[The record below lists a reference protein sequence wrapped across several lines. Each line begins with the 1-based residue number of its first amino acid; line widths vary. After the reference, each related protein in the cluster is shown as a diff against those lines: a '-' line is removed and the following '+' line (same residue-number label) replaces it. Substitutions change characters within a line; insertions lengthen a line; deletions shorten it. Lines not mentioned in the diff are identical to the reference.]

1 MFDSGYY
8 DFVLRGNAMNL
19 SNKNEMEK
27 NQEKVQVV
35 VFQLAGAEYAVE
47 ITCVEE
53 INRFMNITRVP
64 HAPSYIEGVINLRG
78 SIIPIINLHKKFNL
92 AGQKFDNHTRIIV
105 LKINDI
111 EAAIIVDKV
120 SEVMFLDVANI
131 AENTQF
137 FSPINA
143 EVIEGI
149 VKVEDRLIIV
159 LDLIKLFA

>member
-1 MFDSGYY
+1 
-8 DFVLRGNAMNL
+8 MNL
-19 SNKNEMEK
+19 SNTNEMEK
-27 NQEKVQVV
+27 NQEKIQVV
-35 VFQLAGAEYAVE
+35 VFHLAGVEYAVK
-47 ITCVEE
+47 ITYVEE

-92 AGQKFDNHTRIIV
+92 AGQKIDNNTRIIV

-120 SEVMFLDVANI
+120 SEVVFLDIANI
-131 AENTQF
+131 AKDTQF

-143 EVIEGI
+143 EVIEGM
-149 VKVEDRLIIV
+149 VKVEERLIII
-159 LDLIKLFA
+159 LDLMKLFD